1 MGKVIENMINNPKI
15 WNGDMIG
22 CVVAADYLIAASVS
36 NWGGYPIGEDTPLS
50 AAAALS
56 HVDEI
61 NSDDNTDS
69 IQKMMNRCLPSEENK
84 IKLLDRCVTAGCR
97 DGVSGKMERTV
108 DGMPLESSMAC
119 LRDIRRTVLST
130 ALHKEN

>member
-1 MGKVIENMINNPKI
+1 MCCCGGLPHRSQCIELGRIP
-15 WNGDMIG
+15 
-22 CVVAADYLIAASVS
+22 
-36 NWGGYPIGEDTPLS
+36 NWGGYPLS
-50 AAAALS
+50 AAAALA

-69 IQKMMNRCLPSEENK
+69 IQKLMNRCLPSEQNE

-97 DGVSGKMERTV
+97 DGVSGNMERTV
-108 DGMPLESSMAC
+108 DGMPLETSMAC
-119 LRDIRRTVLST
+119 LRDIRRIVLST